1 MTGRFPNPEVHHKN
15 HIRHDNRWCNLK
27 KSATQKNHL
36 DISFGQQ
43 YSGRVGVRLHHGK
56 HHATIMVNQRRIH
69 CGYYDSFDDAC
80 AARAAAEIKYGF
92 GLMH

>member
-36 DISFGQQ
+36 DITFRSTIQR
-43 YSGRVGVRLHHGK
+43 SCRRSPSPRK

>member
-1 MTGRFPNPEVHHKN
+1 MTTGGVT
-15 HIRHDNRWCNLK
+15 LK
-27 KSATQKNHL
+27 KVRPKRTIWTSR
-36 DISFGQQ
+36 FGQQ